1 MNRESKLP
9 PECGITRSEKHLRT
23 KTELARAIK
32 RALATKRIGQ
42 RDAAKLLDLTQ
53 PKISAL
59 INTKVHGFSLQKLM
73 EILTALGVDVEIVI
87 KKTGSS
93 GRPAKI
99 HITAA

>member
-1 MNRESKLP
+1 MNRESNLP
-9 PECGITRSEKHLRT
+9 PECVIRRSGKYVRT

-32 RALATKRIGQ
+32 RALASKHIGQ
-42 RDAAKLLDLTQ
+42 RDAARLLDLTQ

-73 EILTALGVDVEIVI
+73 EILTALDVDVEIVI
-87 KKTGSS
+87 KKKRSS
-93 GRPAKI
+93 GRTAKI